1 MNNSFFEKKELI
13 FISDLFDDENNIKT
27 IVDLFNEIKINNSKL
42 KNVIAEYK
50 KKDVEILAEIKENE
64 KKINEFKKSAISI
77 RKVTEMFLTKKLQR
91 KINIMGDEN
100 LIAK

>member
-1 MNNSFFEKKELI
+1 M
-13 FISDLFDDENNIKT
+13 
-27 IVDLFNEIKINNSKL
+27 
-42 KNVIAEYK
+42 IAEYK